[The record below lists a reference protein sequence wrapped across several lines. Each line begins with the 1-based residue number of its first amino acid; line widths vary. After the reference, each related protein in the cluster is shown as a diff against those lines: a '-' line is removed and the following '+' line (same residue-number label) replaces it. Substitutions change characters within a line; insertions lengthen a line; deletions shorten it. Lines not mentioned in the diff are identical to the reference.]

1 MTYGFGL
8 VTLGILLLYSGYNGQ
23 SLISVLRGI
32 KATPNQKETAFDV
45 ALNVISAGGNAVTP
59 GTGGEGT
66 TAPEKGSKAG
76 KNEKVPSGLTT
87 FDGQPVCKWVAE
99 ELEWAR
105 EHGWTGR
112 MESGYRSEQ
121 HQREVCATGVKPCAT
136 PGTSNHEG
144 TSYPKCA
151 ADVTEPEQLDAVL
164 SKKPFRRLKW
174 TGPQAEDPVHFSS
187 GLNGV

>member
-32 KATPNQKETAFDV
+32 KGTPEQKETAFDV
-45 ALNVISAGGNAVTP
+45 ALKVISAGSSAVSPGNS
-59 GTGGEGT
+59 GEGPT
-66 TAPEKGSKAG
+66 TPEKRNKGEAG
-76 KNEKVPSGLTT
+76 KVPRGMAT
-87 FDGQPVCKWVAE
+87 FDGQPLCKWIAD

-105 EHGWTGR
+105 EHGWNGHL
-112 MESGYRSEQ
+112 ESGYRSEQ
-121 HQREVCATGVKPCAT
+121 HQREVCATGVTPCAT

-144 TSYPKCA
+144 KSYPSCA
-151 ADVTEPEQLDAVL
+151 VDVTEPEQLDKVL

-174 TGPQAEDPVHFSS
+174 TGNSIGDPVHFSS
-187 GLNGV
+187 GLRGV

>member
-32 KATPNQKETAFDV
+32 KATPDQRETAFDV
-45 ALNVISAGGNAVTP
+45 ALKVISAGGSAVTP
-59 GTGGEGT
+59 GSGGEGS
-66 TAPEKGSKAG
+66 TAPEKSSKGG
-76 KNEKVPSGLTT
+76 KEKVPGGLTT
-87 FDGQPVCKWVAE
+87 FDGTPICKWIAD
-99 ELEWAR
+99 ELSWAR

-112 MESGYRSEQ
+112 VESGYRSEQ
-121 HQREVCATGVKPCAT
+121 HQREVCATGVTPCAT

-144 TSYPKCA
+144 KSYPGCA
-151 ADVTEPEQLDAVL
+151 VDVTEAEQLDKVL

-174 TGPQAEDPVHFSS
+174 TGNSIGDPVHFSS
-187 GLNGV
+187 GLQGV